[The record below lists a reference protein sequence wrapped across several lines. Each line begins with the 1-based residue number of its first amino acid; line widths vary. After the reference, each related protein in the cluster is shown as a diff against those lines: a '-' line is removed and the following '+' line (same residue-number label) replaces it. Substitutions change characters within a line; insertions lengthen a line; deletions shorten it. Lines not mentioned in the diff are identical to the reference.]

1 MMMIRRSKLKMETNL
16 LSKNFNQGSLNSNSK
31 HSSFRIRFWTNPN
44 KRISNKVNSSQWL
57 QASSLKNAPT
67 DKRCSISLVTTCSAT
82 PHQQG
87 IWRRSLAGIYYV
99 VRRSFSR
106 SRKSGGWSSCPI
118 GRSFQRNASGIAAR
132 TEGSGHRSRTTF
144 RIPTTTACQIN
155 STW

>member
-1 MMMIRRSKLKMETNL
+1 MTIRISQEKMGISL
-16 LSKNFNQGSLNSNSK
+16 LSKNFNRSNLNNNSR
-31 HSSFRIRFWTNPN
+31 HSSFRIQFWTNPN

-118 GRSFQRNASGIAAR
+118 GKSFQRNASGIAAR